1 MALTS
6 TDGGELWFGTDPT
19 TAEVRKKLAFADDVD
34 SAKSDVTE
42 LAKRVAALEALMTVA
57 S

>member
-6 TDGGELWFGTDPT
+6 TNGGELWFGTAPT
-19 TAEVRKKLAFADDVD
+19 TAKGRKKLAFADDVD